1 MIWVFNIIIFLFAV
15 AIGYEFY
22 RFRFFYR
29 GFKASSVS
37 VILGGYMTEL
47 KDCAVYYIDD
57 RTVILVTPDG
67 SKYYVDKSNILIQAL
82 DGSELN
88 ETEGD

>member
-1 MIWVFNIIIFLFAV
+1 MIWLLNILVFVLAFT
-15 AIGYEFY
+15 IGYEFY

-57 RTVILVTPDG
+57 RTAMLVTPDG
-67 SKYYVDKSNILIQAL
+67 NKYYVDRSNILIQVWE
-82 DGSELN
+82 GSELDAEN
-88 ETEGD
+88 Q